1 MSGESWGDLFVVVIA
16 IGVMTLAAAV
26 ETFSAVINKNKNRQR
41 QSSEVS
47 EGRRR
52 SVQLQI
58 DPPRLLSGALL
69 TIEIAAVS
77 VAASLLTSVVAREA
91 GRGGLPVAVVTVTV
105 LFLVLGQGLPRAIGR
120 RRPERAVA
128 ALIAVGTALS
138 VVTGPI
144 GHAIDRVSRGFAW
157 SMRGEPD
164 ESIPIGTEDELRAV
178 NLRDNDDEVIESEE
192 QEMIDGVMHLEE
204 IRVRDIMVPRVDI
217 TAVPRSIA
225 PRALIETITANGHSR
240 IPVFAGSIDN
250 IVGILYAKD
259 LLPFVMSNNEVL
271 PLISL
276 LREPY
281 VVPESKRIDDL
292 LTELRQA
299 KIHIAIVADEYG
311 GTAGLVTIEDILE
324 EIVGEIQ
331 DEYDT
336 EAPLFELVGPDEL
349 IADGRLALEDVEDTL
364 RVTFEKEDYGTLG
377 GFVQRHLSRVPEEGD
392 AFEAAGLRVEILE
405 VERHRVRKCRV
416 SKVSL
421 MSEGVSGEPEAEV
434 AAQTETPSPR
444 TG

>member
-1 MSGESWGDLFVVVIA
+1 MSGESWGEVLLALLAF
-16 IGVMTLAAAV
+16 GVMTLAASV
-26 ETFSAVINKNKNRQR
+26 ETFSAVIHRNRQR
-41 QSSEVS
+41 QATDAIES
-47 EGRRR
+47 RRR
-52 SVQLQI
+52 SVQMQI

-69 TIEIAAVS
+69 TIQVASAAL
-77 VAASLLTSVVAREA
+77 AASVLTSVVGREV
-91 GRGGLPVAVVTVTV
+91 GGGGSPVAVFGVTVA
-105 LFLVLGQGLPRAIGR
+105 FLVLGQALPRAIGR
-120 RRPERAVA
+120 RRPQGTVA
-128 ALIAVGTALS
+128 ALVALGS
-138 VVTGPI
+138 ALGVVTGPL
-144 GHAIDRVSRGFAW
+144 GLAIERISRGFAW
-157 SMRGEPD
+157 MMRGESD
-164 ESIPIGTEDELRAV
+164 DSIPIGTEDELRAV
-178 NLRDNDDEVIESEE
+178 GLRDSDDEVIESEE

-204 IRVRDIMVPRVDI
+204 VRVRDIMVPRVDI

-225 PRALIETITANGHSR
+225 PRALIETITKNGHSR

-349 IADGRLALEDVEDTL
+349 IADGRLALEDVEDTM

-421 MSEGVSGEPEAEV
+421 VPDGTAAEADAEV
-434 AAQTETPSPR
+434 GTTVDPTPSHP
-444 TG
+444 G

>member
-1 MSGESWGDLFVVVIA
+1 MTGESWGEILFALLAFGI
-16 IGVMTLAAAV
+16 MTLAAAV
-26 ETFSAVINKNKNRQR
+26 ESFSAVIHRNRQR
-41 QSSEVS
+41 QSTDPVES
-47 EGRRR
+47 RRR

-58 DPPRLLSGALL
+58 DPPRLLSGALF
-69 TIEIAAVS
+69 TIQVGAAAL
-77 VAASLLTSVVAREA
+77 AASLLTSILGREA
-91 GRGGLPVAVVTVTV
+91 GGGGGAIAVVVVT
-105 LFLVLGQGLPRAIGR
+105 LAFLILGQALPRAIGR
-120 RRPERAVA
+120 RRPKRAVA
-128 ALIAVGTALS
+128 ALVTLGTALG
-138 VVTGPI
+138 VLTGPI
-144 GHAIDRVSRGFAW
+144 GQAIDRVSQGFAW
-157 SMRGEPD
+157 MMRGEPD
-164 ESIPIGTEDELRAV
+164 DSIPVGTEDELRAV
-178 NLRDNDDEVIESEE
+178 GLRDSDDEMIESEE

-204 IRVRDIMVPRVDI
+204 VRVRDIMVPRVDI
-217 TAVPRSIA
+217 TAVPRSIV

-259 LLPFVMSNNEVL
+259 LLPFVMSNNEAL

-392 AFEAAGLRVEILE
+392 TFEAAGLRVEILE

-416 SKVSL
+416 SKVSTSVPTL
-421 MSEGVSGEPEAEV
+421 MDAEIGDAGEQV
-434 AAQTETPSPR
+434 AADPATPHVP
-444 TG
+444 